1 MSVAAKPSL
10 PLLHGAALNLAARV
24 AVVLLGL
31 AILVLVARLGPLVQG
46 AFALFVAIE
55 SGLLALGSGLGL
67 LLAREASQRHGA
79 LPSQRVRQVL
89 GVAVLLGLLAA
100 LLLSGWAVLARAE
113 PYRHLW
119 LLALAAPALLL
130 VPTATGL
137 WMGQGRLLALNL
149 PQVAAPA
156 LVVLALLLG
165 GSQIGGS
172 VVWVLAAWVLAK
184 AAVGLVAGVA
194 AAMGTASPVPAPEPP
209 LTPPSQAVRFVL
221 LIGLANIVSLL
232 NFRATLFLVERAQ
245 GLAVAGVYS
254 VAVQVAELLW
264 LLSSAVTVS
273 AYQRIGAPDP
283 ARAAQVTLRA
293 VRINLL
299 ATLAA
304 APLLALI
311 AWWALP
317 RVLGAAYADAL
328 LPLLL
333 LLPGVAGYAAASSL
347 SAWFT
352 HQRGRPQWAAGIAG
366 LSLLLTLLI
375 AAFSVPRYGAAGA
388 AVATSAAFLIAIAV
402 ALRSFLRDAGL
413 PWRALWRGGQGPLE
427 APAQALR

>member
-1 MSVAAKPSL
+1 MSLAAKPPL
-10 PLLHGAALNLAARV
+10 PLLQGAALNFIARAAT
-24 AVVLLGL
+24 VLLGL
-31 AILVLVARLGPLVQG
+31 AILVLVARLGPAVQG
-46 AFALFVAIE
+46 AFALFVALE
-55 SGLLALGSGLGL
+55 SGLLALCSGLGL

-79 LPSQRVRQVL
+79 LPAARVRRL
-89 GVAVLLGLLAA
+89 LAVALALGLGAAA
-100 LLLSGWAVLARAE
+100 LLAGWSALASAE

-156 LVVLALLLG
+156 LVVLMLVAG
-165 GSQIGGS
+165 GWIAAVP
-172 VVWVLAAWVLAK
+172 VVAVLAAWVLAK
-184 AAVGLVAGVA
+184 ALVGIASGAVA
-194 AAMGTASPVPAPEPP
+194 ALDRARPVPAPEPP
-209 LTPPSQAVRFVL
+209 LTPPAQALRFVL

-232 NFRATLFLVERAQ
+232 NFRATLFLLERAH
-245 GLAVAGVYS
+245 GLEAAGIYS

-273 AYQRIGAPDP
+273 AYHRIGAPDP
-283 ARAAQVTLRA
+283 ARAARITLRA

-304 APLLALI
+304 APLLALA
-311 AWWALP
+311 AWWLLP
-317 RVLGAAYADAL
+317 RVLGSAYAAAL
-328 LPLLL
+328 LPLLM

-352 HQRGRPQWAAGIAG
+352 HQRGRPQWSAAIAG
-366 LSLLLTLLI
+366 LSLALTLLI
-375 AAFSVPRYGAAGA
+375 AAFTVPRFGAAGA
-388 AVATSAAFLIAIAV
+388 ALATSGAFLVAIGV

-413 PWRALWRGGQGPLE
+413 PWSALWAKPQSGSQLNK
-427 APAQALR
+427 AA

>member
-1 MSVAAKPSL
+1 MSVAAKPPL

-79 LPSQRVRQVL
+79 LPAARVRQLL
-89 GVAVLLGLLAA
+89 GIAVLLGLLGA
-100 LLLSGWAVLARAE
+100 LLLGAGSMLARAE

-184 AAVGLVAGVA
+184 AAVGLAAGVA

-299 ATLAA
+299 VTLAA

-375 AAFSVPRYGAAGA
+375 AAFSVPRYGVAGA

-402 ALRSFLRDAGL
+402 ALRLFLRDAGL
-413 PWRALWRGGQGPLE
+413 PWRALWRGDNL
-427 APAQALR
+427 A